1 MRTGHLFAVVGPSGA
16 GKDTLMAEARRARS
30 DIVLARRVITRPAE
44 AGGEP
49 FEGVTPEDFARR
61 QAAGAFV
68 LSWQAHGLS
77 YGVPASIEDDLARGR
92 DVLVNLSRG
101 VLPAALSRFPDL
113 TILNITAAPEVLAA
127 RLTARGRESGA
138 DVARRLSRSV
148 ALPREARIVTID
160 NSGALSDA
168 VTALLGVLDMESSPL

>member
-1 MRTGHLFAVVGPSGA
+1 MMSGHLFAVVGPSGA

-77 YGVPASIEDDLARGR
+77 YGVPASIEDDLAQGR

-113 TILNITAAPEVLAA
+113 TILNISAPPEVLAA
-127 RLTARGRESGA
+127 RLQARGRETGA
-138 DVARRLSRSV
+138 DMARRLARS
-148 ALPREARIVTID
+148 APLPEGAHTVTID
-160 NSGALSDA
+160 NSGALGDA
-168 VTALLGVLDMESSPL
+168 VAAMLRALDAERAGA